1 MEQLSSKEMATIY
14 RILNRL
20 YEGMLGYPEEVWEQ
34 EHYDDDELVNRK
46 EIDLLINKLKDN
58 IPQEELKRIDKEMMM
73 EKYGGFSHG
82 PDERVYTVLESAYKK
97 KRIAGVEYFSP
108 SREEVTQRNIT
119 IYYLSRRY
127 IIAYCHKR
135 KEIRKFRADR
145 FISAKL
151 NDEKY
156 SIPKD
161 FDKNDYI

>member
-73 EKYGGFSHG
+73 EKKA
-82 PDERVYTVLESAYKK
+82 ES
-97 KRIAGVEYFSP
+97 FCP
-108 SREEVTQRNIT
+108 
-119 IYYLSRRY
+119 
-127 IIAYCHKR
+127 
-135 KEIRKFRADR
+135 
-145 FISAKL
+145 
-151 NDEKY
+151 
-156 SIPKD
+156 
-161 FDKNDYI
+161 

>member
-1 MEQLSSKEMATIY
+1 MEQLSSEEMTLIY
-14 RILNRL
+14 SILNRL

-34 EHYDDDELVNRK
+34 EHYDDELVNRK
-46 EIDLLINKLKDN
+46 EIELLIDKLKGN
-58 IPQEELKRIDKEMMM
+58 IPPEELKRIDKEIMM
-73 EKYGGFSHG
+73 EKYGGFSRG
-82 PDERVYTVLESAYKK
+82 PDEHVYTVLESAYKK

-108 SREEVTQRNIT
+108 SREEVTQRKIA

-135 KEIRKFRADR
+135 KDIRKFRADR

-156 SIPKD
+156 TIPKT
-161 FDKNDYI
+161 FDKNEYM

>member
-1 MEQLSSKEMATIY
+1 MEQLSSEEMTLIY
-14 RILNRL
+14 SILNRL

-46 EIDLLINKLKDN
+46 EIELLIDKLKGN
-58 IPQEELKRIDKEMMM
+58 IPPEELERIDKETMM
-73 EKYGGFSHG
+73 EKYGGFSRS
-82 PDERVYTVLESAYKK
+82 PDKRVYTVLEGAYKK

-108 SREEVTQRNIT
+108 SREKVTQRKIA
-119 IYYLSRRY
+119 IYYLSRKY

-135 KEIRKFRADR
+135 KKIRKFRADR

-156 SIPKD
+156 TIPKT
-161 FDKNDYI
+161 FDKKEHI